1 MPRRTYRD
9 RLQDLI
15 ANPAI
20 SGRDQAFA
28 QSLLVY
34 YQRKGS
40 LTSGRVQWVKT
51 LEERYSAENLAA
63 NAAKG
68 ASMLERL
75 NAVCE
80 RTEES
85 SWARGFINSLQ
96 GQIMAGRKL
105 SEKQIQTLSKIE
117 KEHSDAAMSAR
128 ATFAADYLA
137 DKDGMRSD
145 ALVVAAYYS
154 RAGYFQSLI
163 SKMQRDP
170 SFVPSV
176 GEFNK
181 MVKNKYA
188 QKVLREHHAPA
199 KYPVGS
205 YVQPRSGASARFRR
219 VLNGKPAIVIQTDA
233 GPIVSAAK
241 GAKIYKLLP
250 IGGAETLTV
259 EERYIMKA
267 RKVK

>member
-1 MPRRTYRD
+1 MPRRTYRH

-20 SGRDQAFA
+20 SGRDLSFA
-28 QSLLVY
+28 QSLLSY
-34 YQRKGS
+34 YERKGS
-40 LTSGRVQWVKT
+40 LTSGRAGWVRT
-51 LEERYSAENLAA
+51 LEDRYSADKLAA

-68 ASMLERL
+68 ARMLERL

-80 RTEES
+80 RTAEA

-96 GQIMAGRKL
+96 GQIMTGMQL

-117 KEHSDAAMSAR
+117 GEHDDAAMSAR
-128 ATFAADYLA
+128 ASFAADYTA

-145 ALVVAAYYS
+145 AVVCAHYY
-154 RAGYFQSLI
+154 RAAGYFHSLASQI
-163 SKMQRDP
+163 IESP
-170 SFVPSV
+170 AFVPSV

-181 MVKNKYA
+181 MTKNKYA
-188 QKVLREHHAPA
+188 QKVLREHHAEA

-205 YVQPRSGASARFRR
+205 YVVPRAAHR
-219 VLNGKPAIVIQTDA
+219 VLRYKVGDKPCIVVEA
-233 GPIVSAAK
+233 NAAPITSAAK
-241 GAKIYKLLP
+241 GSKMYKLLP
-250 IGGAETLTV
+250 IGRAETVLV
-259 EERYIMKA
+259 EERQIMKA